1 METITHSGELV
12 NPKIAT
18 AEIATSEN
26 VSLAVAPDTLSL
38 KALHE
43 RLQARGVEMS
53 YKVLSE
59 FVGTGDGTSSVAEL
73 LGATGGRKAFP
84 PVAVDVLAA
93 FLPVYKEKRG
103 RLPQLPQLLRDYL
116 STKHIHEFTGSGKD
130 LTVGGGGETEMVPAQ
145 DGGGELAR
153 NGETARNPFTAI
165 AQMMSPLTA
174 VLGNLEATLREMR
187 QDRQQERQITTPAPV
202 ADRLL
207 TPEQAAEMLAC
218 KPRSVGNRV
227 PPVER
232 NPSRYRESD
241 VLRHIASLE
250 QKPKTEKI

>member
-1 METITHSGELV
+1 MEKITTSEELV
-12 NPKIAT
+12 NLPA
-18 AEIATSEN
+18 SQN
-26 VSLAVAPDTLSL
+26 LALSVAPDTLSL

-43 RLQARGVEMS
+43 RLQARGAEMS

-84 PVAVDVLAA
+84 PAAADVLAA

-103 RLPQLPQLLRDYL
+103 RLPQLPHLLREFL
-116 STKHIHEFTGSGKD
+116 SAKLNYEFTGSGES
-130 LTVGGGGETEMVPAQ
+130 LIVGGAGKAELVPAEDGGEPP
-145 DGGGELAR
+145 
-153 NGETARNPFTAI
+153 RNPLAPLLRMLAPLAGLPAVMQDLASAI
-165 AQMMSPLTA
+165 
-174 VLGNLEATLREMR
+174 REMR
-187 QDRQQERQITTPAPV
+187 QDREQGRAAAPAPV
-202 ADRLL
+202 QDRLL
-207 TPEQAAEMLAC
+207 TPMQAAALLAC

-241 VLRHIASLE
+241 VLRHIAGLE
-250 QKPKTEKI
+250 PKPKTEQTS